1 MSCREF
7 VRDLVLGIRDFSAML
22 RFDPMTKDDYD
33 QVLAVWLSAEG
44 LSHIES
50 REEFSRFIERN
61 PGLSV
66 VARETDDDQIIGAVW
81 CGHDGR
87 RGYLYHVAVA
97 EGFRRQG
104 IGKGMVDQCLVNL
117 ETLGIKRCTLFIF
130 VTNEPARQFWK
141 AIGWHERLDL
151 HLLAKDIG

>member
-1 MSCREF
+1 
-7 VRDLVLGIRDFSAML
+7 ML
-22 RFDPMTKDDYD
+22 RFDPMMAADYD

-50 REEFSRFIERN
+50 REEFERFVTRN

-66 VARETDDDQIIGAVW
+66 VCRDTDTDQIIGAVW

-104 IGKGMVDQCLVNL
+104 IGTGMVDQCLKNL
-117 ETLGIKRCTLFIF
+117 EQLGIKRCTLFIF
-130 VTNEPARQFWK
+130 VTNADAEKFWT
-141 AIGWHERLDL
+141 AIGWRQRVDL
-151 HLLAKDIG
+151 KLMAKDIG

>member
-1 MSCREF
+1 
-7 VRDLVLGIRDFSAML
+7 
-22 RFDPMTKDDYD
+22 MTKSDYD
-33 QVLAVWLSAEG
+33 QVLAVWLAAEG

-50 REEFSRFIERN
+50 REDFERFIERN

-66 VARETDDDQIIGAVW
+66 VCRDVEADQVIGAVW

-104 IGKGMVDQCLVNL
+104 IGTGMVEQCLKNL
-117 ETLGIKRCTLFIF
+117 DTLGIKRCTLFIF
-130 VTNEPARQFWK
+130 VTNEAAYQFWK
-141 AIGWHERLDL
+141 AIGWRERVDL
-151 HLLAKDIG
+151 RLMAMDIE

>member
-1 MSCREF
+1 
-7 VRDLVLGIRDFSAML
+7 ML
-22 RFDPMTKDDYD
+22 RFDPMIADDYD

-50 REEFSRFIERN
+50 REEFARFVTRN

-66 VARETDDDQIIGAVW
+66 VCRDTDTDQIIGAVW

-104 IGKGMVDQCLVNL
+104 IGTGMVDQCLKNL
-117 ETLGIKRCTLFIF
+117 EQLGIKRCTLFIF
-130 VTNEPARQFWK
+130 VTNADAEKFWT
-141 AIGWHERLDL
+141 AIGWRQRVDL
-151 HLLAKDIG
+151 KLMAKDIG

>member
-1 MSCREF
+1 
-7 VRDLVLGIRDFSAML
+7 ML
-22 RFDPMTKDDYD
+22 RFDPMTKSDYD

-50 REEFSRFIERN
+50 REDFERFIDRN

-66 VARETDDDQIIGAVW
+66 VARETDDDQVIGAVW

-97 EGFRRQG
+97 GGFRRQG
-104 IGKGMVDQCLVNL
+104 IGTGMVDQCLANL
-117 ETLGIKRCTLFIF
+117 ENLGIKRCTLFIF
-130 VTNEPARQFWK
+130 VTNDSAEKFWK
-141 AIGWHERLDL
+141 AIGWRERVDL
-151 HLLAKDIG
+151 KLMAKDLGT

>member
-1 MSCREF
+1 
-7 VRDLVLGIRDFSAML
+7 ML
-22 RFDPMTKDDYD
+22 RFDAMTKDDYD

-50 REEFSRFIERN
+50 RAEFARFIERN

-104 IGKGMVDQCLVNL
+104 IGKGMVDQCLRNL
-117 ETLGIKRCTLFIF
+117 EDLGIKRCTLFIF
-130 VTNEPARQFWK
+130 VVNEEGRKFWQ
-141 AIGWHERLDL
+141 AIGWRERLDL
-151 HLLAKDIG
+151 HLMAKDIGS

>member
-1 MSCREF
+1 MP
-7 VRDLVLGIRDFSAML
+7 L
-22 RFDPMTKDDYD
+22 RFDPMTKADYD

-44 LSHIES
+44 LSYIES
-50 REEFSRFIERN
+50 REEFERFLDRN

-66 VARETDDDQIIGAVW
+66 VARDTDTDQIIGAVW

-104 IGKGMVDQCLVNL
+104 IGTGMVEQCLANL
-117 ETLGIKRCTLFIF
+117 EGLGIKRCTLFIF
-130 VTNEPARQFWK
+130 VTNATAAKFWD
-141 AIGWHERLDL
+141 AIGWRHRTDL
-151 HLLAKDIG
+151 CVMSKDIGAPH

>member
-1 MSCREF
+1 
-7 VRDLVLGIRDFSAML
+7 ML
-22 RFDPMTKDDYD
+22 RFDPMIAADYD

-50 REEFSRFIERN
+50 REEFERFVTRN

-66 VARETDDDQIIGAVW
+66 VCRDTDNDQIIGAVW

-104 IGKGMVDQCLVNL
+104 IGTGMVDQCLKNL
-117 ETLGIKRCTLFIF
+117 EQLGIKRCTLFIF
-130 VTNEPARQFWK
+130 VTNADAEKFWT
-141 AIGWHERLDL
+141 AIGWRQRVDL
-151 HLLAKDIG
+151 KLMAKDIG

>member
-1 MSCREF
+1 
-7 VRDLVLGIRDFSAML
+7 ML

-33 QVLAVWLSAEG
+33 QVLAVWLAAEG

-50 REEFSRFIERN
+50 RADFERFIGRN

-66 VARETDDDQIIGAVW
+66 VARETDEDQIIGAVW

-104 IGKGMVDQCLVNL
+104 IGTGMVEQCLVNL
-117 ETLGIKRCTLFIF
+117 ENLGIKRCTLFIF
-130 VTNEPARQFWK
+130 VTNDDARRFWK
-141 AIGWHERLDL
+141 AIGWRERLDL
-151 HLLAKDIG
+151 HLMAKDIGNP